1 MRSLVAP
8 KYCLPAEYEVQDVPT
23 PAIKGPKD
31 ILVKVHVAAILTGDT
46 QLASGK
52 LRMLV
57 GRSEFPI
64 KLGIKAAGVVVATA
78 SEVTTLKVGDEVYGM
93 AFGRPIDY
101 PVAPGFCS
109 EYCVGQEGL
118 FVRKPPHVPFE
129 DAAALLG
136 AVVTAVQAIERGLR
150 LMRENGVSG
159 GLEGKTVFVPG
170 ALSATGSVGAQ
181 LLKTVYGAGRVI
193 STVSTAKV
201 PLVARRLP
209 AGTVDEVVDYTA
221 ARRLTDAVA
230 PGSVDF
236 VYNTQWDLGGVI
248 PLLRRDAGVV
258 VSIASL
264 PPSSLLRQMMVGGSV
279 PFYVRWAVDLAQCWY
294 AFLMRGTNIKYDF
307 VSGNP
312 GAREDLERAAELIAL
327 GKVRAL
333 SNVIELEDIEAVRK
347 ACEQVYT
354 GKGGLGQLVIKISQR
369 GAESRSE

>member
-8 KYCLPAEYEVQDVPT
+8 KYCLPAEYEVRDVPT

-31 ILVKVHVAAILTGDT
+31 ILVKVHAAAIITGDT
-46 QLASGK
+46 QLASGM
-52 LRMLV
+52 LRVLV
-57 GRSEFPI
+57 GKSELPI

-78 SEVTTLKVGDEVYGM
+78 SEVTTLKVGDEVYGT
-93 AFGRPIDY
+93 AFGRPMDY
-101 PVAPGFCS
+101 SVAPGFCS

-118 FVRKPPHVPFE
+118 FVRKPPHVRFE
-129 DAAALLG
+129 DAVALLP
-136 AVVTAVQAIERGLR
+136 AVLTAVQSIERGLQ
-150 LMRENGVSG
+150 LMRENGVPG

-181 LLKTVYGAGRVI
+181 LLKTVYGAGHVI

-209 AGTVDEVVDYTA
+209 AGTVDEIVDYTV

-236 VYNTQWDLGGVI
+236 AYNTQWDLGKVI
-248 PLLRRDAGVV
+248 PLLRRDAGVI
-258 VSIASL
+258 VSIASY
-264 PPSSLLRQMMVGGSV
+264 PPSPLLRQMMPPGSV
-279 PFYVRWAVDLAQCWY
+279 PFYVLWAADLAQCWY

-307 VSGNP
+307 ISGN
-312 GAREDLERAAELIAL
+312 GGVREELERAAELIAL
-327 GKVRAL
+327 GKVRAV
-333 SNVIELEDIEAVRK
+333 SNIVELEDIGAVRK

-354 GKGGLGQLVIKISQR
+354 GKGGLGQLVIKI
-369 GAESRSE
+369 A